1 VKNVEEI
8 FFIPPMAVARV
19 DGSNIP
25 VASFTWKRIRICMG
39 LDLLGSNAGIAITA
53 RDPWKHGTRTRRS
66 LGEELHSESGSQL
79 DATIVLV
86 KQKLKRS
93 IEGETAVS
101 TP

>member
-53 RDPWKHGTRTRRS
+53 RDPDHGNMGPEHVVVSEKNCILNPEASWMRR
-66 LGEELHSESGSQL
+66 LC
-79 DATIVLV
+79 
-86 KQKLKRS
+86 
-93 IEGETAVS
+93 
-101 TP
+101 